1 MNIFVTGSEG
11 FIGSHLTEALVKK
24 GHNVKCL
31 VLYNSFNNWGW
42 LENIDPK
49 IKKNIE
55 VITGD
60 IRDEYLIRQIISKKV
75 EVVMNLAAL
84 IGIPYS
90 YRASKSYLD
99 TNVYGLLNILN
110 ASKDF
115 GIKKVIQASTSE
127 VYGTPKSVPITE
139 EHTISGQSPYAASKI
154 AAEQLALSYE
164 KSFGLP
170 VTVLR
175 PFNTFGPRQSVRAII
190 PTIITQAIKG
200 SAINVGSTF
209 PTRDFLYVTDTVAG
223 FIKAINSTKATGEII
238 NLGTGHEISIK
249 NLIKIILK
257 ILDKKI
263 IINVKKERKRPEKS
277 EVQRLLA
284 SNAKAKRILKW
295 SPDFKGSQGLTK
307 ALIQTVNWYKI
318 ESNLRNFKTE
328 NFTD

>member
-1 MNIFVTGSEG
+1 MNIFITGSEG

-31 VLYNSFNNWGW
+31 VLYNSFDNWGW
-42 LENIDPK
+42 LEHIDPR

-55 VITGD
+55 IITGD
-60 IRDEYLIRQIISKKV
+60 VRDEYLIRKAISRKID
-75 EVVMNLAAL
+75 VVMNLAAL

-110 ASKDF
+110 ASRDYNVS
-115 GIKKVIQASTSE
+115 KVIHTSTSE
-127 VYGTPKSVPITE
+127 VYGTPKFIPITE
-139 EHTISGQSPYAASKI
+139 EHPTSGQSPYAASKI

-164 KSFGLP
+164 KSFDLP

-200 SAINVGSTF
+200 SIINVGSTF
-209 PTRDFLYVTDTVAG
+209 PTRDFLYVHDTVSG
-223 FIKAINSTKATGEII
+223 FIKTINSKKAIGEII
-238 NLGTGHEISIK
+238 NLGTGYEISIK
-249 NLIKIILK
+249 ILIKTISK
-257 ILDKKI
+257 ILERKI
-263 IINVKKERKRPEKS
+263 TIKEKKERKRPERS

-284 SNAKAKRILKW
+284 SNTKAKKILNW
-295 SPDFKGSQGLTK
+295 EPSFKGKTGLIK
-307 ALIQTVNWYKI
+307 ALTETVNWYKI
-318 ESNLRNFKTE
+318 EKNLKHFKTE